1 MCNVQEA
8 ALLRSLQRQ
17 EEDNDRVP
25 EFLAWWGGSL
35 QSAMQGT
42 LAQGSLATRP
52 GQ

>member
-17 EEDNDRVP
+17 EQDSDRVP

-35 QSAMQGT
+35 KSAMHSP
-42 LAQGSLATRP
+42 QGSLATRP